1 MSSSKI
7 NRCPADC
14 SLDENKCC
22 FMSLSYAMVCY
33 ITTDNSY
40 REHIENTFELSIK
53 ADREMEQQVKR
64 DMGPRDFLRI

>member
-1 MSSSKI
+1 
-7 NRCPADC
+7 
-14 SLDENKCC
+14 
-22 FMSLSYAMVCY
+22 MSLSYAMVCY

>member
-1 MSSSKI
+1 
-7 NRCPADC
+7 
-14 SLDENKCC
+14 
-22 FMSLSYAMVCY
+22 MSLSYGMVCY